1 MLDSKLLIVRGLV
14 GIVIGVLALLSPGAT
29 IAVLVGIFAIYAFVD
44 GVTNL
49 FLGVSRRGHDRSWAH
64 LFQGLVGIAAA
75 VLTFMWPGVTL
86 LALVFLIA
94 AWAVTTGIFE
104 IVAAIRLRRVIS
116 GEWLLVLSGVLSI
129 LFGLVVFAFPA
140 VGALGIA
147 WTLAVY
153 AIASGVVLVVLGVR
167 LRSHPRLV
175 AA

>member
-14 GIVIGVLALLSPGAT
+14 GIVIGVLALLSPGST

-129 LFGLVVFAFPA
+129 LFGLVVFAFPG

-167 LRSHPRLV
+167 LRSHGWFV